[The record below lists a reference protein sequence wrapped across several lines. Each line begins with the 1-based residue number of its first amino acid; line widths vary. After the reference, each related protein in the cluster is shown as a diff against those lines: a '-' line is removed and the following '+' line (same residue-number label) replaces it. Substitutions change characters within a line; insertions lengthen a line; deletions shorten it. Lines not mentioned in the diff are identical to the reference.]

1 MQNTCSWQFQHAVA
15 WSTRFKCYMYH
26 LFESCT
32 RTTTFV
38 PIPTPSRG
46 YCPRPHPIPT
56 AFKISS
62 LSPSPLKLSPFPPCS
77 RGYCPHSRC
86 PHINHNV
93 CHKSIPNFR
102 YKYKHTQANNT
113 QNSISS
119 HSHCTV
125 QQQPDKAVCSVRC
138 EAVQEDKPIDTLRIQ
153 CQLKREFGGVKEIEI
168 VCVACIII
176 QNLTRMIS
184 EHY

>member
-38 PIPTPSRG
+38 PIPTP
-46 YCPRPHPIPT
+46 
-56 AFKISS
+56 
-62 LSPSPLKLSPFPPCS
+62 S

-125 QQQPDKAVCSVRC
+125 QQQSDKAVCSVRC